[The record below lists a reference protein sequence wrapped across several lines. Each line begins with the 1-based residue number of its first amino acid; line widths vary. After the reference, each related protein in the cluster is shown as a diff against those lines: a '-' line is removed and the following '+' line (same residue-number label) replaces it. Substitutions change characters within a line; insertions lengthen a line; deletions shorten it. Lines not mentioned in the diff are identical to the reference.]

1 VAFTLHITGPFGS
14 KTVSVDTELSIGRT
28 DQASVALDDSGLSRI
43 NTTFFVDDGE
53 LLVADENST
62 NGTFVNGEKI
72 EGRPR
77 VLKNGDR
84 LKLGTHTEIRVDTGA
99 ASAPQPHSAG
109 DLGANQ
115 SLKAETRPLENV
127 PARTSA
133 PQPKSPPKPKAKAQ
147 ISNTQTYLIVA
158 SAAMTLL
165 ILILGGVGIYLLVRD
180 PKGGGKSP
188 VIVSTV
194 IPVRVIDPLGGED
207 EDDLDDLIA
216 SWETAEEE
224 IKSENVADISVE
236 SADAEITELNVSAAQ
251 LETAKRKAFEPR
263 PGEGGIRPAGLN
275 VPKELFGDGVIKQ
288 KMKLKEM
295 NTAGY
300 RQPMDFADLAE
311 KRMSTD
317 QLQRLQEMPMAT
329 DSFYLDVGGSAQDSP
344 INSFAFPNERA
355 EITSGHPKFTTLAR
369 LAENFGGKKYDLN
382 NAADRKQMRMRL
394 LRMFNPRA
402 KPILKELSDAYHGRF
417 GRPLRVTSLTRSMDY
432 QILLNA
438 GNANSFKVR
447 GEGSLPPHTS
457 GCAFDLARKHMPVD
471 EQNFVMAKLAEME
484 RDGKL
489 DALIEYGVNACFHI
503 FIYHDGNA
511 PRAYY
516 FGPREYETIPLFAGL
531 IDEPHRH

>member
-1 VAFTLHITGPFGS
+1 MAFTLHITGPFGS
-14 KTVSVDTELSIGRT
+14 KTVTVETELTIGRT
-28 DQASVALDDSGLSRI
+28 DQANVALDDSGLSRI

-53 LLVADENST
+53 LLVTDENST
-62 NGTFVNGEKI
+62 NGTYVNGDRV

-77 VLKNGDR
+77 ILKNGDR
-84 LKLGTHTEIRVDTGA
+84 LKLGTHTEVRVETGA
-99 ASAPQPHSAG
+99 ASSSQPAV
-109 DLGANQ
+109 DLESSQ
-115 SLKAETRPLENV
+115 SPRAETRPV
-127 PARTSA
+127 ASVSSQTSA
-133 PQPKSPPKPKAKAQ
+133 PKPKSPPKAKAQ

-165 ILILGGVGIYLLVRD
+165 ILILGGFGIYLLVRD
-180 PKGGGKSP
+180 PKGGGRSP
-188 VIVSTV
+188 AIVSTV

-224 IKSENVADISVE
+224 IKSENVEGLSVE
-236 SADAEITELNVSAAQ
+236 SADAEITELNVSPAQ
-251 LETAKRKAFEPR
+251 LEKAKRKAFEPR

-311 KRMSTD
+311 KRMSND

-344 INSFAFPNERA
+344 INSFAFPNERV
-355 EITSGHPKFTTLAR
+355 EIATGHPKFTTLSQ
-369 LAENFGGKKYDLN
+369 LAGNFAGKKYDLA

-402 KPILKELSDAYHGRF
+402 KPILKELSGAYHGRF

-503 FIYHDGNA
+503 FIYHDGIP

-516 FGPREYETIPLFAGL
+516 FGPREYETIPLFAS
-531 IDEPHRH
+531 ITDTPHVH

>member
-1 VAFTLHITGPFGS
+1 MAFTLHITGPFGS
-14 KTVSVDTELSIGRT
+14 KTVSVETELTIGRT
-28 DQASVALDDSGLSRI
+28 DLANVALDDSGLSRI

-62 NGTFVNGEKI
+62 NGTFLNGERV

-77 VLKNGDR
+77 ILKNGDR
-84 LKLGTHTEIRVDTGA
+84 LKLGTQTEIRVDTGA
-99 ASAPQPHSAG
+99 AAPTAAEPERVDPPRPVPPAVAGASA
-109 DLGANQ
+109 
-115 SLKAETRPLENV
+115 E
-127 PARTSA
+127 
-133 PQPKSPPKPKAKAQ
+133 PKTTAPKPKPKPKAQ

-165 ILILGGVGIYLLVRD
+165 ILIFGGIGIYLLVRD
-180 PKGGGKSP
+180 PKAGGRSGA
-188 VIVSTV
+188 IVSTV

-224 IKSENVADISVE
+224 IKSTDVADITNAVDE
-236 SADAEITELNVSAAQ
+236 EAELNVPASLLAAGQ
-251 LETAKRKAFEPR
+251 KKAFEPR
-263 PGEGGIRPAGLN
+263 QGETGIRPAGLN

-288 KMKLKEM
+288 KMKLREM

-311 KRMSTD
+311 KRQSTD
-317 QLQRLQEMPMAT
+317 ELQRLKEMPMAT

-344 INSFAFPNERA
+344 IMSFAFPNERT
-355 EITSGHPKFTTLAR
+355 EIGSGHPKFMTLSR
-369 LAENFGGKKYDLN
+369 LAENFAGRKYDLN
-382 NAADRKQMRMRL
+382 NSSDRKQMRMRL

-402 KPILKELSDAYHGRF
+402 QPILKELADAYHGRF

-432 QILLNA
+432 QILLNS

-457 GCAFDLARKHMPVD
+457 GCAFDLARKHMTAD
-471 EQNFVMAKLAEME
+471 EQNMVMSKLAEME

-503 FIYHDGNA
+503 FIYHDGNP

-516 FGPREYETIPLFAGL
+516 FGPREYETIPLFASL
-531 IDEPHRH
+531 VDTPDVH

>member
-1 VAFTLHITGPFGS
+1 MPFTLQITGPFGS
-14 KTVSVDTELSIGRT
+14 KTVTVETELSIGRT
-28 DQASVALDDSGLSRI
+28 DQATVAVDDSGLSRI
-43 NTTFFVDDGE
+43 NTTFFVDEGE

-62 NGTFVNGEKI
+62 NGTFLNGERI

-77 VLKNGDR
+77 ILKNGDR
-84 LKLGTHTEIRVDTGA
+84 LKIGTHTEIRVEAGA
-99 ASAPQPHSAG
+99 ASAKPVEEPKTEQPVASA
-109 DLGANQ
+109 APN
-115 SLKAETRPLENV
+115 SPPKAATQN
-127 PARTSA
+127 
-133 PQPKSPPKPKAKAQ
+133 PKPKAKAKA
-147 ISNTQTYLIVA
+147 SNTQTILIVA
-158 SAAMTLL
+158 SAMMTVL

-180 PKGGGKSP
+180 PKSGGRSGA
-188 VIVSTV
+188 VVSTV

-216 SWETAEEE
+216 SWETAEKE
-224 IKSENVADISVE
+224 IVSTDVADITNA
-236 SADAEITELNVSAAQ
+236 ADEEAELNVPAALLADRQ
-251 LETAKRKAFEPR
+251 RKAFEPR
-263 PGEGGIRPAGLN
+263 QGETGIRPAGLN
-275 VPKELFGDGVIKQ
+275 VPKELYGDGVIKQ
-288 KMKLKEM
+288 KMKLREL
-295 NTAGY
+295 NNAGY
-300 RQPMDFADLAE
+300 RQPMDFADLAD
-311 KRMSTD
+311 KRSTSD
-317 QLQRLQEMPMAT
+317 PIQKLKEMPMAT

-344 INSFAFPNERA
+344 IMSFAFPNERA
-355 EITSGHPKFTTLAR
+355 EISSGHPKYQTLAN
-369 LAENFGGKKYDLN
+369 LAGNFAGRKYDLN

-402 KPILKELSDAYHGRF
+402 QPILKELADAYHGRF

-438 GNANSFKVR
+438 GNANSFVVR

-457 GCAFDLARKHMPVD
+457 GCAFDLARKHMNAE

-489 DALIEYGVNACFHI
+489 DALIEYGVNACFHV
-503 FIYHDGNA
+503 FIYHDGNP